1 MRRSSNHSVDETT
14 TPLLTTT
21 DEAPSPGVSWHSS
34 VVPSA
39 DAEDTFGGNH
49 KDEAGPN
56 ESGNTTSSRH
66 SSSLGLLTRSV
77 SFQSNEQYLL
87 QQQGSS
93 ASNKHKRPP
102 RCVLFPWNPGYQIW
116 WYFTAVAAL
125 LTVFIVPF
133 QVAFHT
139 QAGTNDTTNVYDY
152 YPIWPSSDDTM
163 YMMIATWIEYTLTAI
178 FVLDIFVQFHL
189 AYYNDDPSQ
198 EETIV
203 YQKTQIA
210 RHYLFGTKLF
220 WIDLLGV
227 LPLEQFTLLLLYRTH
242 RSDWQQP
249 QVTST
254 DNLTTDDNPLVLYA
268 SLLRFV
274 RFVRLHRLP
283 KLFGQL
289 QYDFPQISLLTTTLF
304 RNFAAVVSTTH
315 VQACVMYFLARLRNF
330 DETTW
335 LGPLL
340 EQHGQQ
346 HTLFQRYMITLYW
359 AIVTFATVG
368 YGDFSPQ
375 NEIEQLWGSLFML
388 FNIVIAAWIIGS
400 ITLVIVKG
408 DEKSG
413 EYRDSLER
421 LSYYSAMHNFDA
433 HLTNQLKT
441 QLRLEFENFEILDEQ
456 ILQHF
461 PSTVR
466 RKVVRKLYY
475 PHLRQTQLM
484 HNVRPQFIDAFLAAC
499 TVEIFSPGR

>member
-1 MRRSSNHSVDETT
+1 
-14 TPLLTTT
+14 
-21 DEAPSPGVSWHSS
+21 
-34 VVPSA
+34 
-39 DAEDTFGGNH
+39 
-49 KDEAGPN
+49 
-56 ESGNTTSSRH
+56 
-66 SSSLGLLTRSV
+66 
-77 SFQSNEQYLL
+77 
-87 QQQGSS
+87 
-93 ASNKHKRPP
+93 
-102 RCVLFPWNPGYQIW
+102 
-116 WYFTAVAAL
+116 
-125 LTVFIVPF
+125 
-133 QVAFHT
+133 
-139 QAGTNDTTNVYDY
+139 
-152 YPIWPSSDDTM
+152 
-163 YMMIATWIEYTLTAI
+163 
-178 FVLDIFVQFHL
+178 
-189 AYYNDDPSQ
+189 
-198 EETIV
+198 
-203 YQKTQIA
+203 
-210 RHYLFGTKLF
+210 
-220 WIDLLGV
+220 
-227 LPLEQFTLLLLYRTH
+227 
-242 RSDWQQP
+242 
-249 QVTST
+249 
-254 DNLTTDDNPLVLYA
+254 
-268 SLLRFV
+268 
-274 RFVRLHRLP
+274 
-283 KLFGQL
+283 
-289 QYDFPQISLLTTTLF
+289 
-304 RNFAAVVSTTH
+304 
-315 VQACVMYFLARLRNF
+315 
-330 DETTW
+330 
-335 LGPLL
+335 LL